1 MFKKKKKR
9 KGEGEGGREGERGG
23 ERRGGGGGGGVKEK
37 RKEGRREGEVREEE
51 ILKTTDIIHFTG
63 RKPKTQALH
72 RTGPR
77 SYRNLAEL

>member
-1 MFKKKKKR
+1 MFLTKEER
-9 KGEGEGGREGERGG
+9 KGPGEGVREGERGR
-23 ERRGGGGGGGVKEK
+23 ERKGRREGGRVKEK

-72 RTGPR
+72 RTAPR